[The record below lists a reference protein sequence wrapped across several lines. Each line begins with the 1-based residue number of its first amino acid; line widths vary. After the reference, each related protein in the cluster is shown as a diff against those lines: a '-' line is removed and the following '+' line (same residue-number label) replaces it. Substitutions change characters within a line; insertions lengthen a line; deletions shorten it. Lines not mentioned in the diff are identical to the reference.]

1 MKKKIL
7 IAVFM
12 LAAVVSVTACGKKD
26 NKNSVE
32 VKGPRVVCT
41 TTREEDGI
49 KVDVTVTL
57 KFNSDNYVNYQLME
71 STMTFD
77 DKKVYEAYADA
88 MDENEAD
95 LGDDIEYSYSL
106 NKSKKQITT
115 TTIYKES
122 LFDYDKVSEEEKAEY
137 KASVIIGKYEDE
149 KATCKFIETTKA
161 KLGIE

>member
-1 MKKKIL
+1 MKNKLLALLFIGIFALAITGCGKEKSLKKI
-7 IAVFM
+7 
-12 LAAVVSVTACGKKD
+12 
-26 NKNSVE
+26 E
-32 VKGPRVVCT
+32 VKGPRVVCS
-41 TTREEDGI
+41 TTRDEDGI
-49 KVDVTVTL
+49 KIDTTFTL
-57 KFNSDNYVNYQLME
+57 KFNSDNYVNYQVME

-77 DKKVYEAYADA
+77 DKDTFEAYADA

-122 LFDYDKVSEEEKAEY
+122 LFDYSKASDEEKAEY

-149 KATCKFIETTKA
+149 KATCKFIETSKND
-161 KLGIE
+161 LGIK